1 MPSALVQTRRGW
13 NDVVGKGM
21 FFCGKNH
28 KDMAINNDTA
38 TVSVEINSEQAKA
51 KLNQLQRDARRLKDV
66 LEAAWRAGDKMA
78 M

>member
-1 MPSALVQTRRGW
+1 
-13 NDVVGKGM
+13 
-21 FFCGKNH
+21 
-28 KDMAINNDTA
+28 MAINNDTA

-51 KLNQLQRDARRLKDV
+51 KLNQLQRDARRFKDV